1 METRETILQNIKDRQ
16 TFVTLTP
23 YMFINKENGRKRK
36 NIFTTIEYTETE
48 LKQKIDT
55 EGAVEFMKRLL
66 SAIPQHKIDTG
77 LVPMA
82 NTSIKIDLGY
92 LVDSRLRKEK
102 DVPHKDITIL
112 SDIISITLNFP
123 ACSIDDEHEKYT
135 HRQRTFLVNLDEFIA
150 SMRKE
155 GWISNIAD
163 KADKIVEN
171 ILESGF
177 STSPSFFIMKQSQ
190 LLSPKDEITLK
201 SHSMH
206 VEMREALIAKF
217 LEDFYPNMF
226 FTKDTMYPYRNL
238 TQPADKTAQNLF
250 VTYRRVLGSEGIREE
265 TTHTDL
271 DELVYCT
278 QSFIY
283 ESTRNETPSYL
294 SSHVHMLLE
303 ILNMTGHSIQ
313 DLSIET
319 LENARREL
327 ARHIL
332 TIETPVEDRYKKTI
346 DELKSYKEKFY
357 NPASHFEEYPQL
369 TRAFQAV
376 LDDFK
381 GILNADDNFI
391 IEKLNEDLDKLNKEV
406 TSLQPTPIDCVRT
419 AETLFS
425 RSKIFLLTTIKYLY
439 DGSYD
444 ITLNWSNFKE
454 AVESYGIKSI
464 ETPRQLMTMTMK
476 WIDNL
481 LLFLKRFKKDS
492 KRENLYDYDILL
504 SYLINRINTKL
515 AKTKKIEMSPTQ
527 KVVNSL

>member
-23 YMFINKENGRKRK
+23 YMFIDKENRRKRI
-36 NIFTTIEYTETE
+36 NTFTTIEYTEAE

-55 EGAVEFMKRLL
+55 EGAVEFVKRLL
-66 SAIPQHKIDTG
+66 AVAPQHKIDTDIM
-77 LVPMA
+77 PMA
-82 NTSIKIDLGY
+82 VTSIEIELGY

-102 DVPHKDITIL
+102 EVTHKDFTIL

-123 ACSIDDEHEKYT
+123 ACSMDDEHEKYT
-135 HRQRTFLVNLDEFIA
+135 HRQKTFLVNLDEFIA

-171 ILESGF
+171 ILEDGF
-177 STSPSFFIMKQSQ
+177 SASPSFKIMKQSQ

-217 LEDFYPNMF
+217 LENFYPNVF
-226 FTKDTMYPYRNL
+226 FTKDTKYPFRKL
-238 TQPADKTAQNLF
+238 TQPGDKTAQNLF
-250 VTYRRVLGSEGIREE
+250 VTYRRILGSEGIREK
-265 TTHTDL
+265 TAHTDL
-271 DELVYCT
+271 DELVYSM

-283 ESTRNETPSYL
+283 ESTKNETPSYL

-319 LENARREL
+319 LENAKREL

-332 TIETPVEDRYKKTI
+332 TIETPVEDRYKKTT

-357 NPASHFEEYPQL
+357 NPASHFEEYPKL
-369 TRAFQAV
+369 TRTFQTV
-376 LDDFK
+376 LDDFE
-381 GILNADDNFI
+381 GILNADDNFT
-391 IEKLNEDLDKLNKEV
+391 IEKLNEDLEKLNKEV

-425 RSKIFLLTTIKYLY
+425 RSKIFLLTSIKYLY

-444 ITLNWSNFKE
+444 IALNWSNFKE
-454 AVESYGIKSI
+454 ALESYGIKSI

-481 LLFLKRFKKDS
+481 LLLLKRFKKDS

-504 SYLINRINTKL
+504 SYLIRRVDAKL
-515 AKTKKIEMSPTQ
+515 AKTKTLEMSSTQ
-527 KVVNSL
+527 KV

>member
-66 SAIPQHKIDTG
+66 SAPLQHKIDTG

-319 LENARREL
+319 LENAKREL

-454 AVESYGIKSI
+454 ALESYGIKSI

-527 KVVNSL
+527 KV